1 MRKNRGYICSPS
13 GSVCGTAQVAHGNLR
28 GIYGTYFSVI
38 ILLLTVFKK
47 PTDQEQCNLEPI
59 NVKAHKRNLSVNL
72 IDKNELI

>member
-1 MRKNRGYICSPS
+1 MRKNWAYICSPS
-13 GSVCGTAQVAHGNLR
+13 GSVCGTALVAHGNLG
-28 GIYGTYFSVI
+28 GIYGTYFSVK